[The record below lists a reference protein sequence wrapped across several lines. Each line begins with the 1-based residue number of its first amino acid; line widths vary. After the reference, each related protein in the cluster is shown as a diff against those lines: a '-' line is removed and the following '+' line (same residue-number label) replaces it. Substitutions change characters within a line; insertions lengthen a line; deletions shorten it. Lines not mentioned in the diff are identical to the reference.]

1 MPQSAVTAMLHQPPS
16 IQERLLDNASQGP
29 AVDLIP
35 SSAATIAS
43 SRGDHRFR
51 RKRSAMHH
59 WPWKH
64 RAEMPNVRPC
74 PITAARREGK
84 LTVGEGALTWAG
96 YEHPDD
102 RSFHPIADFHHVL
115 HRSYSHGYP
124 QGLRDYSHPLLAS
137 RGSAN
142 RHSDC
147 ACVIEG
153 SLRRGRARKSRS
165 ASSLRS
171 PGKQAEESRYLTP
184 GRRFNTYRPVLLV
197 GTVQPQILFH
207 VKHVTSWEMVHRCK
221 AHRAP
226 SAYHH
231 GRPGRLDCG

>member
-1 MPQSAVTAMLHQPPS
+1 MPQSAGTSMLHQPPS

-51 RKRSAMHH
+51 RKRSAMQH

-74 PITAARREGK
+74 PITAVRREGK

-96 YEHPDD
+96 YEHPDE

-124 QGLRDYSHPLLAS
+124 QGLRHYSHPLLAR
-137 RGSAN
+137 RGSVN

-147 ACVIEG
+147 ASSSKVRYDVDG
-153 SLRRGRARKSRS
+153 HGRAVQHPACVARK
-165 ASSLRS
+165 
-171 PGKQAEESRYLTP
+171 T
-184 GRRFNTYRPVLLV
+184 GRREQVFNPRTA
-197 GTVQPQILFH
+197 I
-207 VKHVTSWEMVHRCK
+207 
-221 AHRAP
+221 
-226 SAYHH
+226 
-231 GRPGRLDCG
+231 

>member
-1 MPQSAVTAMLHQPPS
+1 MSTPWLMPQSAGTSMLHQPPS

-29 AVDLIP
+29 AVDLIS

-102 RSFHPIADFHHVL
+102 RSFQPIADFHHVL

-124 QGLRDYSHPLLAS
+124 QGLRDYSHPCWPAGDPPIVTRTAPRHRRLATTWS
-137 RGSAN
+137 
-142 RHSDC
+142 C
-147 ACVIEG
+147 
-153 SLRRGRARKSRS
+153 
-165 ASSLRS
+165 
-171 PGKQAEESRYLTP
+171 AEEPFS
-184 GRRFNTYRPVLLV
+184 
-197 GTVQPQILFH
+197 VQP
-207 VKHVTSWEMVHRCK
+207 
-221 AHRAP
+221 A
-226 SAYHH
+226 
-231 GRPGRLDCG
+231 